1 MKLSA
6 IIVFFFALQ
15 AQAAVTVGLVDVQ
28 KVLTSIKEGQSVM
41 KTLQKSFDD
50 KKTQLK
56 KDEDKIKKAGEDLK
70 KQSAVLSEQARL
82 TKEREIQEQIL
93 KVQGKA
99 SEFQRDMQKME
110 NDLKRPIIDKL
121 RPIIIEV
128 SKAAGVTMTFEASNA
143 PIIYAE
149 SEKNLTDEVVKAYD
163 KKHPGK

>member
-6 IIVFFFALQ
+6 LFLLFFTFNAS
-15 AQAAVTVGLVDVQ
+15 AAITVGLVDVQ

-41 KTLQKSFDD
+41 KTLEKAFNE
-50 KKTQLK
+50 KKATLK
-56 KDEDKIKKAGEDLK
+56 KDEDRIKKAGEDLK

-121 RPIIIEV
+121 RPLIQEV
-128 SKAAGVTMTFEASNA
+128 SKAAGVQMTFEQGSA

-149 SEKNLTDEVVKAYD
+149 AEKNLTEEVVKAYD
-163 KKHPGK
+163 KKYPVK